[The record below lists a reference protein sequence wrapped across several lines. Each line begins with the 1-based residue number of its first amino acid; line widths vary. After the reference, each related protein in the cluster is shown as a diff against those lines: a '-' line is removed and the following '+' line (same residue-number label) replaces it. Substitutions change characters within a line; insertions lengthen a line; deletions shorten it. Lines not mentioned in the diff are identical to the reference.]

1 MTRVLSAENYQ
12 KMPWKNGQGF
22 TLEIARSHGVGLT
35 DFDWRVSIAD
45 VKTAGAFSHF
55 PNRKRIIGV
64 LDGGSGLALH
74 IDQKAAVT
82 LRQKQFFAFHG
93 ESDVYAELL
102 DETIRDFNLIYNPE
116 KYAAHLHWFHT
127 QQSPVPWISDAE
139 RVLIFNIADQLNVTV
154 DGKSYALN
162 AFETLLVENEGNS
175 LAYIAASLSEYD
187 FCLIE
192 LFSKS

>member
-1 MTRVLSAENYQ
+1 MIRVLTAKNYQ

-45 VKTAGAFSHF
+45 VKAAGAFSYF
-55 PNRKRIIGV
+55 PSRKRIIGV
-64 LDGGSGLALH
+64 LDGGEGLILQV
-74 IDQKAAVT
+74 DKNSPVT

-102 DETIRDFNLIYNPE
+102 GEAIRDFNLIYNPD
-116 KYAAHLHWFHT
+116 KYIARLQWFNTHNVT
-127 QQSPVPWISDAE
+127 QWISDAD
-139 RVLIFNIADQLNVTV
+139 RVLIFNASGELGVTIGLNSHTL
-154 DGKSYALN
+154 KE
-162 AFETLLVENEGNS
+162 FETLLVENDGNS
-175 LAYIAASLSEYD
+175 LQYNLVTQPKSD

-192 LFSKS
+192 LFAK